1 LRAAAERF
9 ARAEESIASLRA
21 EANEAIAARAE
32 LEGRLNANTT
42 GRAELEMNLDQLRS
56 TCSELEGRL
65 QKAIRERSAVEQQV
79 LRLQSDLQTA
89 MTHPSASAAVRT
101 PGAAASRPQS
111 GVFTVSPERLNL
123 EIVSIEGRLAEV
135 MKLIDDPVSALSTVM
150 RKNREKTE
158 LESYLKGIRF
168 AIGQDELTSTP
179 GTSDT
184 P

>member
-1 LRAAAERF
+1 
-9 ARAEESIASLRA
+9 
-21 EANEAIAARAE
+21 
-32 LEGRLNANTT
+32 
-42 GRAELEMNLDQLRS
+42 
-56 TCSELEGRL
+56 
-65 QKAIRERSAVEQQV
+65 
-79 LRLQSDLQTA
+79 
-89 MTHPSASAAVRT
+89 
-101 PGAAASRPQS
+101 
-111 GVFTVSPERLNL
+111 L